1 MAPSTALL
9 LVLLGTAVF
18 FCAGLPRS
26 RAAYWSGMSAGAAAV
41 LVGVL
46 LLSLSHLGI
55 LLEAERIG
63 FAVDGTVGL
72 APIGHMSRTTALG
85 FVLGGSSLVATL
97 GAVSGRSRPA
107 MAGFWLAAVMLLGA
121 IVFLLAYLFGK
132 PLLYGG
138 VLIPPALTTSMAL
151 AALGAALIA
160 FAGPRAWGSD
170 QPVDGQTLRSSL
182 LFVLVFVLLAV
193 GLVGAGGIY
202 FRSYM
207 NQTRA
212 LAERELLGI
221 ADFKVSEL
229 VNWRMERFGD
239 AKLLHR
245 NALFAELVRRAFSDS
260 RDARAWNHLRSWL
273 QLLRETY
280 GYEAVYLADTQGVAR
295 ISVPGGAT
303 NARESER
310 IRRVAR
316 SGEVTLDD
324 FHRDG
329 PEGAPHLSLLVP
341 VPDETTGGAPRAVV
355 VLEIDP
361 AKYLYPS
368 LERWPTLSSTA
379 ETLLVRRDGN
389 DVLYLNELRFR
400 KNVALSVRVPLTR
413 TDRPAVKAVL
423 GQQGIVE
430 GTDYRGEPTIAALRA
445 VPGTPW
451 FLVARM
457 ETAEFMGPIER
468 SLWLTALLVSALLA
482 ASGASVGLIWRQQRV
497 RHYKERSRAAEALAA
512 GAARYRAVSQTA
524 ADAIVTADSSG
535 TIVGWNA
542 GAERI
547 FGYGEVEALKLPIA
561 RLMPER
567 YRQRHLDGFHRVRNG
582 GERRVIGGTVELH
595 GLTRTGI
602 EFPLELSLSAWDT
615 FEGKFFTAI
624 IRDITERK
632 RAEKALAHQKDL
644 YDMLSQTN
652 QAIVRMTSRDELFPA
667 VCRIAV
673 QYGHFR
679 FAWIGLTGNDGQWVS
694 LAAKYGEDAGYLER
708 LRVSAD
714 ATDPAGRGPAGQALR
729 TGQRAASNDFLG
741 DPATAPW
748 HDAARLAGVRASA
761 ALPIRQGGKVIGVIV
776 LSAGEPGFFTE
787 ALWPTLDEMAVDVS
801 FALDNFEREAERSR
815 ALEAV
820 RESEERFRGLVEQ
833 SLVGIVIVDRDAVV
847 LYSNP
852 RAAEILGCAQSE
864 VHGQSYRQWIVDADW
879 PLVERQLGLVM
890 SGEVTVGKV
899 EFTARRKDGRN
910 VVIGGQGVRTLYKG
924 QPALLGVMQDIS
936 EKKHAEEQI
945 QRHVTELE
953 SAFMSTV
960 NVAATLSEMRDPYTA
975 GHERRVA
982 EIAVAIGAALGL
994 DARRQEGL
1002 RVAGY
1007 LHDVGKI
1014 SIPAEILAKPG
1025 KLTKIEYQLIQ
1036 AHPQA
1041 GHDVLK
1047 DVNFPWPV
1055 AQVALQHHERIDGT
1069 GYPQG
1074 LKGDQI
1080 LIEARIMAVADVVE
1094 AMATHRPYRPGLGI
1108 DRALAE
1114 IERGRGSA
1122 YDTGVAD
1129 ACLRLFREKSYKIPE

>member
-1 MAPSTALL
+1 
-9 LVLLGTAVF
+9 
-18 FCAGLPRS
+18 
-26 RAAYWSGMSAGAAAV
+26 
-41 LVGVL
+41 
-46 LLSLSHLGI
+46 
-55 LLEAERIG
+55 
-63 FAVDGTVGL
+63 
-72 APIGHMSRTTALG
+72 
-85 FVLGGSSLVATL
+85 
-97 GAVSGRSRPA
+97 
-107 MAGFWLAAVMLLGA
+107 
-121 IVFLLAYLFGK
+121 
-132 PLLYGG
+132 
-138 VLIPPALTTSMAL
+138 
-151 AALGAALIA
+151 
-160 FAGPRAWGSD
+160 
-170 QPVDGQTLRSSL
+170 
-182 LFVLVFVLLAV
+182 
-193 GLVGAGGIY
+193 
-202 FRSYM
+202 
-207 NQTRA
+207 
-212 LAERELLGI
+212 
-221 ADFKVSEL
+221 
-229 VNWRMERFGD
+229 
-239 AKLLHR
+239 
-245 NALFAELVRRAFSDS
+245 
-260 RDARAWNHLRSWL
+260 
-273 QLLRETY
+273 
-280 GYEAVYLADTQGVAR
+280 
-295 ISVPGGAT
+295 
-303 NARESER
+303 
-310 IRRVAR
+310 
-316 SGEVTLDD
+316 
-324 FHRDG
+324 
-329 PEGAPHLSLLVP
+329 
-341 VPDETTGGAPRAVV
+341 
-355 VLEIDP
+355 
-361 AKYLYPS
+361 
-368 LERWPTLSSTA
+368 
-379 ETLLVRRDGN
+379 
-389 DVLYLNELRFR
+389 
-400 KNVALSVRVPLTR
+400 
-413 TDRPAVKAVL
+413 
-423 GQQGIVE
+423 
-430 GTDYRGEPTIAALRA
+430 
-445 VPGTPW
+445 
-451 FLVARM
+451 
-457 ETAEFMGPIER
+457 
-468 SLWLTALLVSALLA
+468 
-482 ASGASVGLIWRQQRV
+482 
-497 RHYKERSRAAEALAA
+497 
-512 GAARYRAVSQTA
+512 
-524 ADAIVTADSSG
+524 
-535 TIVGWNA
+535 
-542 GAERI
+542 
-547 FGYGEVEALKLPIA
+547 
-561 RLMPER
+561 
-567 YRQRHLDGFHRVRNG
+567 
-582 GERRVIGGTVELH
+582 
-595 GLTRTGI
+595 
-602 EFPLELSLSAWDT
+602 
-615 FEGKFFTAI
+615 
-624 IRDITERK
+624 
-632 RAEKALAHQKDL
+632 
-644 YDMLSQTN
+644 
-652 QAIVRMTSRDELFPA
+652 
-667 VCRIAV
+667 
-673 QYGHFR
+673 
-679 FAWIGLTGNDGQWVS
+679 
-694 LAAKYGEDAGYLER
+694 
-708 LRVSAD
+708 
-714 ATDPAGRGPAGQALR
+714 
-729 TGQRAASNDFLG
+729 
-741 DPATAPW
+741 
-748 HDAARLAGVRASA
+748 
-761 ALPIRQGGKVIGVIV
+761 VIGVIV

-833 SLVGIVIVDRDAVV
+833 SLVGIVIVDRDTVV